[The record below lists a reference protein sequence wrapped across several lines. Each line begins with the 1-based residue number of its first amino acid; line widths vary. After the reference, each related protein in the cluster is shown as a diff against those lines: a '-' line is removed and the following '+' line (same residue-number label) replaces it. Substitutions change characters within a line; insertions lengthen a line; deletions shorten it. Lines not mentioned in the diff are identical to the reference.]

1 MFICL
6 IKLVV
11 VMLIQ
16 NPNVLQRI
24 SIAMETKN
32 NNSIIKYLF
41 AYLHLQK

>member
-1 MFICL
+1 MFNKIGCS
-6 IKLVV
+6 
-11 VMLIQ
+11 
-16 NPNVLQRI
+16 NVNTKPECFTTI